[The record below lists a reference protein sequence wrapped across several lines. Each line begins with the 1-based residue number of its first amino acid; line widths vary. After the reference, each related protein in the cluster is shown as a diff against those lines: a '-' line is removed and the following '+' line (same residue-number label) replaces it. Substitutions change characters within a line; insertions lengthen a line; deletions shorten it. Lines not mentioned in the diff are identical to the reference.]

1 MHCRDAPLHDATCQ
15 TCSTDSVANSGCRRP
30 LLGRRGQ
37 PLPQPSRATQV
48 CQRRLQLR
56 AVFTYGESNDIRL
69 RHIILLCT
77 YNNGDPP
84 YWHLAPVHCQVALKL
99 RRRDFRGGLTQ
110 GPSLTQPLL
119 PRGLANY
126 ATPLAPFYS
135 TLIPLSWPLPRR
147 HPCHTDSG
155 SPNNSNDSNSDSS
168 DSNGPN
174 AATDLTATT
183 TRQLQ
188 HLYDQTPTGA
198 DFSRKRL
205 PTQSPTESPTME
217 SLKQSR
223 TYSPT

>member
-37 PLPQPSRATQV
+37 PLPQPSRATRV

-69 RHIILLCT
+69 RHIILFCT

-119 PRGLANY
+119 PQGLANY
-126 ATPLAPFYS
+126 ATPLAPFLFYFDS
-135 TLIPLSWPLPRR
+135 PLL
-147 HPCHTDSG
+147 
-155 SPNNSNDSNSDSS
+155 
-168 DSNGPN
+168 
-174 AATDLTATT
+174 AATPASSLPH
-183 TRQLQ
+183 RFWQSQQLQ
-188 HLYDQTPTGA
+188 
-198 DFSRKRL
+198 RL
-205 PTQSPTESPTME
+205 QQR
-217 SLKQSR
+217 L
-223 TYSPT
+223 